1 MQQLQ
6 KEELKNFYATQ
17 SAHNASI
24 QKDLMVL
31 QEAVHY
37 REWLY
42 AVIEPYVG
50 QRVLEIGAGIG
61 NYTEQ
66 LGSREK
72 IWATDFD
79 PVFVE
84 YLEKRFADR
93 PEIQSSLLDLNKIT
107 QAHRKTFSSDG
118 VDTILALNVLE
129 HTADDTNAVRAMK
142 DCLAPGGRLVMILP
156 ALEGLF
162 NRLDQAY
169 DHYRRYDRG
178 TLWRLE
184 KSSGLELEKAQYF
197 NLLGTFGWWLNGK
210 MRQKQN
216 LPGAQTRL
224 FNTLTPLLRKLESV
238 IPVPVGLSL
247 LAVFKKS

>member
-1 MQQLQ
+1 MQNNQQ
-6 KEELKNFYATQ
+6 DDLKAFYATQ

-31 QEAVHY
+31 QDAVHY

-42 AVIEPYVG
+42 AVIEPFLG

-84 YLEKRFADR
+84 YLGKRFADR
-93 PEIQSSLLDLNKIT
+93 PEIESRLFDLNKIT
-107 QAHRKTFSSDG
+107 KAQRNLFGSEQ

-129 HTADDTNAVRAMK
+129 HIEDHTEAMRGLK
-142 DCLAPGGRLVMILP
+142 DCLAPGGRVVLILP
-156 ALEGLF
+156 ALEALY

-169 DHYRRYDRG
+169 AHYRRYDKG

-184 KSSGLELEKAQYF
+184 KSSGLHLENAHYF
-197 NLLGTFGWWLNGK
+197 NLLGMLGWWLNGK
-210 MRQKQN
+210 MRKKQN
-216 LPGAQTRL
+216 LPGAQTKI

-247 LAVFKKS
+247 LAVFKKT